1 MQFDFA
7 PLASKLSTIRPV
19 ARYGRVIGVDSGSI
33 RIEGLSLHARVGD
46 QITIAADAG
55 DSRGGEVVALSPNE
69 IRAMSY
75 DSPQGVAIGD
85 LVSLDGVS
93 GAAASPSWIGRIVDA
108 FGQPLDG
115 KPLFQGLESAPLHRA
130 PPPAA
135 LRSRMGARLNTTM
148 GLFNTMLPLARG
160 QRIGIFAGSG
170 VGKTTLLAIL
180 AKGVEADVVVIGLIG
195 ERGRELRDFVEE
207 TLGEEGMNRAV
218 VVAATSDQSPLI
230 KRRAAWMAMA
240 TAEAFRD
247 QGKHVLLLLD
257 SITRFAEAHREIAL
271 TAGEAPS
278 LRAYPPSTSN
288 QIAQLAE
295 RAGPGP
301 QGSGDITAV
310 FSVLVA
316 GSDMEEP
323 VADITR
329 GVLDGHIVLDRE
341 IAERGRFPAVDVRR
355 SVSRCL
361 PGVANT
367 GENTLINH
375 ARRIISAYEKAAPM
389 IQTGLYVKGSDP
401 LVDESITY
409 WPKLDAFFTRG
420 SFANTDDA
428 FIEVANLMGQA
439 DPNHIP
445 EDPILNERRRD
456 FPAGSLAAP
465 KSPTPALDVRINT
478 GPEAD

>member
-1 MQFDFA
+1 MQFDFS
-7 PLASKLSTIRPV
+7 PLTSKLATIRPV
-19 ARYGRVIGVDSGSI
+19 TRYGRVIGVDSGSI
-33 RIEGLSLHARVGD
+33 RIKGLSLHARVGD

-55 DSRGGEVVALSPNE
+55 DSRGGEVVALAPDE

-93 GAAASPSWIGRIVDA
+93 GAAASPSWMGRIVDA

-115 KPLFQGLESAPLHRA
+115 EPLFQGLESAPLHRA
-130 PPPAA
+130 PPQAA
-135 LRSRMGARLNTTM
+135 LRRRMGGRLNTGM

-170 VGKTTLLAIL
+170 VGKTTLLADL
-180 AKGVEADVVVIGLIG
+180 AKGLEADVVVIGLIG

-207 TLGEEGMNRAV
+207 TLGEEGMARAV

-271 TAGEAPS
+271 TAGEVPS
-278 LRAYPPSTSN
+278 LRAYPPSTAN

-301 QGSGDITAV
+301 QGAGDITAV

-329 GVLDGHIVLDRE
+329 GVLDGHIVLDRA

-361 PGVANT
+361 PGVANVA
-367 GENTLINH
+367 ENTLINH
-375 ARRIISAYEKAAPM
+375 ARRLISSYEKAAPM

-401 LVDESITY
+401 QVDEAITY
-409 WPKLDAFFTRG
+409 WPKLDAFFTRDG
-420 SFANTDDA
+420 FESTDEA
-428 FIEVANLMGQA
+428 FIEFANLMGQA
-439 DPNHIP
+439 DPNHTP
-445 EDPILNERRRD
+445 EDPVLEDRPHD
-456 FPAGSLAAP
+456 YPTGSLATP
-465 KSPTPALDVRINT
+465 ENPEPALDLRINAT
-478 GPEAD
+478 P

>member
-7 PLASKLSTIRPV
+7 PLTSKLSAIRPV
-19 ARYGRVIGVDSGSI
+19 TRVGRVIGVDSGSI

-55 DSRGGEVVALSPNE
+55 DSRGGEVVALAPDE

-85 LVSLDGVS
+85 LVSLNGVS

-115 KPLFQGLESAPLHRA
+115 KPLFQGLQSAPLHRA

-135 LRSRMGARLNTTM
+135 LRRRMGARLNTTM
-148 GLFNTMLPLARG
+148 GIFNTMLPLARG

-170 VGKTTLLAIL
+170 VGKTTLLAGL
-180 AKGVEADVVVIGLIG
+180 AKGLEADVVVIGLIG

-207 TLGEEGMNRAV
+207 TLGEEGMARAV

-278 LRAYPPSTSN
+278 LRAYPPSTAN

-329 GVLDGHIVLDRE
+329 GVLDGHIVLDRA

-389 IQTGLYVKGSDP
+389 IQTGLYVRGSDP
-401 LVDESITY
+401 LVDEAITY
-409 WPKLDAFFTRG
+409 WPKLDAFFTRTE
-420 SFANTDDA
+420 FASTDDA
-428 FIEVANLMGQA
+428 FIEFANLMGQA
-439 DPNHIP
+439 DPNHVP
-445 EDPILNERRRD
+445 EAPLLGERPQD
-456 FPAGSLAAP
+456 FPTGSLAAP
-465 KSPTPALDVRINT
+465 NQPAPELDVRINT
-478 GPEAD
+478 ET

>member
-1 MQFDFA
+1 MLFDFA
-7 PLASKLSTIRPV
+7 PLTSKLATIRPV
-19 ARYGRVIGVDSGSI
+19 TRFGRVIGVDSGSI

-55 DSRGGEVVALSPNE
+55 DSRGGEVVALAPHE
-69 IRAMSY
+69 IRAMAY
-75 DSPQGVAIGD
+75 DAPQGVAIGD
-85 LVSLDGVS
+85 LVSLDGTS

-115 KPLFQGLESAPLHRA
+115 KPLFQGLESAPLHRT

-135 LRSRMGARLNTTM
+135 LRRRMGARLNTTM

-170 VGKTTLLAIL
+170 VGKTTLLANL
-180 AKGVEADVVVIGLIG
+180 AKGLEADVVVIGLIG

-207 TLGEEGMNRAV
+207 TLGKEGMNRAV

-278 LRAYPPSTSN
+278 LRAYPPSTAN

-389 IQTGLYVKGSDP
+389 IQTGLYVRGSDP
-401 LVDESITY
+401 LVDEAITY
-409 WPKLDAFFTRG
+409 WPKLDAFFTRS

-428 FIEVANLMGQA
+428 FIEFANLMGQA
-439 DPNHIP
+439 DPNHVP
-445 EDPILNERRRD
+445 EDPILGARPRD
-456 FPAGSLAAP
+456 FPAGSLATA
-465 KSPTPALDVRINT
+465 KSPAPALDVRINT
-478 GPEAD
+478 TPPE

>member
-7 PLASKLSTIRPV
+7 PLTSKLSAIRPV
-19 ARYGRVIGVDSGSI
+19 TRVGRVIGVDSGSI
-33 RIEGLSLHARVGD
+33 RIEGLSMHARVGD

-55 DSRGGEVVALSPNE
+55 DSRGGEVVALALDE

-115 KPLFQGLESAPLHRA
+115 EPLFQGLKSAPLHRA
-130 PPPAA
+130 PPQAA
-135 LRSRMGARLNTTM
+135 LRRRMGERLNTGM
-148 GLFNTMLPLARG
+148 AIFNTMLPLARG

-170 VGKTTLLAIL
+170 VGKTTLLADL
-180 AKGVEADVVVIGLIG
+180 AKGLEADVVVIGLIG

-207 TLGEEGMNRAV
+207 TLGEEGMARAV

-278 LRAYPPSTSN
+278 LRAYPPSTAN

-329 GVLDGHIVLDRE
+329 GVLDGHIVLDRA

-361 PGVANT
+361 PGVANV
-367 GENTLINH
+367 GENILINH

-389 IQTGLYVKGSDP
+389 IQTGLYVRGSDP
-401 LVDESITY
+401 LVDEAITY
-409 WPKLDAFFTRG
+409 WPKLDAFFTRSG
-420 SFANTDDA
+420 FASTDDA
-428 FIEVANLMGQA
+428 FIEFANLMGQA
-439 DPNHIP
+439 DPNHNP
-445 EDPILNERRRD
+445 EDPVLADRPRD
-456 FPAGSLAAP
+456 FPTGPRAAP
-465 KSPTPALDVRINT
+465 NNPTPELDVRINT
-478 GPEAD
+478 EA

>member
-7 PLASKLSTIRPV
+7 PLTSKLAAIRPV
-19 ARYGRVIGVDSGSI
+19 TRYGRVIGVDSGSI

-55 DSRGGEVVALSPNE
+55 DSRGGEVVALAPDE

-115 KPLFQGLESAPLHRA
+115 EPLFQGLESAPLHRA

-135 LRSRMGARLNTTM
+135 LRRRMGARLNTTM
-148 GLFNTMLPLARG
+148 GIFNTMLPLARG

-170 VGKTTLLAIL
+170 VGKTTLLADL
-180 AKGVEADVVVIGLIG
+180 AKGLEADVVVIGLIG

-207 TLGEEGMNRAV
+207 TMGEEGMSRAV

-278 LRAYPPSTSN
+278 LRAYPPSTAN

-361 PGVANT
+361 PGVANIA
-367 GENTLINH
+367 ENTLINH

-389 IQTGLYVKGSDP
+389 IQTGLYVRGSDP
-401 LVDESITY
+401 LVDEAIVY
-409 WPKLDAFFTRG
+409 WPKLDAFFTRSG
-420 SFANTDDA
+420 FASTDET
-428 FIEVANLMGQA
+428 FIEFANLMGQA
-439 DPNHIP
+439 DPNHKP
-445 EDPILNERRRD
+445 EDPVLGERPRA
-456 FPAGSLAAP
+456 FPTGSLAAP
-465 KSPTPALDVRINT
+465 ESPEPALDVRINA
-478 GPEAD
+478 GP

>member
-7 PLASKLSTIRPV
+7 PLTGKLATIRPV
-19 ARYGRVIGVDSGSI
+19 TRYGRVIGVDSGSI

-55 DSRGGEVVALSPNE
+55 DRRGGEVVALAPDE
-69 IRAMSY
+69 IRAMAY

-93 GAAASPSWIGRIVDA
+93 GAAASPAWIGRIVDA

-115 KPLFQGLESAPLHRA
+115 APLFQGLESAPLHRA

-135 LRSRMGARLNTTM
+135 LRRRMGARLNTGM

-170 VGKTTLLAIL
+170 VGKTTLLGDL
-180 AKGVEADVVVIGLIG
+180 AKGLEADVVVIGLIG

-207 TLGEEGMNRAV
+207 TLGEEGMSRAV

-278 LRAYPPSTSN
+278 LRAYPPSTAN

-301 QGSGDITAV
+301 QGAGDITAV

-329 GVLDGHIVLDRE
+329 GVLDGHIVLDRA

-361 PGVANT
+361 PGVANVA
-367 GENTLINH
+367 ENTLINH

-401 LVDESITY
+401 LVDEAITY
-409 WPKLDAFFTRG
+409 WPKLDAFFTRSG
-420 SFANTDDA
+420 FAGTDDA
-428 FIEVANLMGQA
+428 FIEFANLMGQA
-439 DPNHIP
+439 DPNHMP
-445 EDPILNERRRD
+445 EDPVLGARPQD
-456 FPAGSLAAP
+456 FPKGSLAP
-465 KSPTPALDVRINT
+465 PDKPSPELDVRINT
-478 GPEAD
+478 DT

>member
-1 MQFDFA
+1 MQFDFT
-7 PLASKLSTIRPV
+7 PLTSKLAEIRPIT
-19 ARYGRVIGVDSGSI
+19 RFGRVIGVDSGSI

-55 DSRGGEVVALSPNE
+55 DSRGGEVVALAPDE

-115 KPLFQGLESAPLHRA
+115 EPLFQGSETAPLHRS

-135 LRSRMGARLNTTM
+135 LRRRMGARLNT
-148 GLFNTMLPLARG
+148 GLGIFNTMLPLARG

-170 VGKTTLLAIL
+170 VGKTTLLGDL
-180 AKGVEADVVVIGLIG
+180 AKGLEADVVVIGLIG

-207 TLGEEGMNRAV
+207 TLGEEGMSRAV
-218 VVAATSDQSPLI
+218 VIAATSDQSPLI

-278 LRAYPPSTSN
+278 LRAYPPSTAN

-389 IQTGLYVKGSDP
+389 IQTGLYLRGSDP
-401 LVDESITY
+401 LVDEAITY

-420 SFANTDDA
+420 GFASTDDA
-428 FIEVANLMGQA
+428 FVEFANLMGQA
-439 DPNHIP
+439 DPNHVP
-445 EDPILNERRRD
+445 EDPVLKDRPRN
-456 FPAGSLAAP
+456 FPTGSLAAP
-465 KSPTPALDVRINT
+465 EKPAPELDVRINT
-478 GPEAD
+478 TPAD

>member
-7 PLASKLSTIRPV
+7 PLTSKLAAIRPV
-19 ARYGRVIGVDSGSI
+19 TRFGRVIGVDSGSI

-55 DSRGGEVVALSPNE
+55 DSRGGEVVALAPDE

-115 KPLFQGLESAPLHRA
+115 EPLFQGLESAPLHRA

-135 LRSRMGARLNTTM
+135 LRRRMGARLNTSL
-148 GLFNTMLPLARG
+148 GIFDTMLPLARG

-170 VGKTTLLAIL
+170 VGKTTLLGDL
-180 AKGVEADVVVIGLIG
+180 AKGLEADVVVIGLIG

-207 TLGEEGMNRAV
+207 TLGEEGMSRAV

-278 LRAYPPSTSN
+278 LRAYPPSTAN

-301 QGSGDITAV
+301 QGCGDITAV

-389 IQTGLYVKGSDP
+389 IQTGLYVRGSDP
-401 LVDESITY
+401 LVDEAITY
-409 WPKLDAFFTRG
+409 WPKLDAFFTRSG
-420 SFANTDDA
+420 FANTDDA
-428 FIEVANLMGQA
+428 FIEFANLMGQA
-439 DPNHIP
+439 DPNHAP
-445 EDPILNERRRD
+445 EEPTLNDRPRA
-456 FPAGSLAAP
+456 FPTGSLAASE
-465 KSPTPALDVRINT
+465 KPTPELDVRINT
-478 GPEAD
+478 APAD

>member
-1 MQFDFA
+1 MLFDFA
-7 PLASKLSTIRPV
+7 PLTSKLAAIRPV
-19 ARYGRVIGVDSGSI
+19 TRYGRVIGVDSGSI

-55 DSRGGEVVALSPNE
+55 DSRGGEVVALAPDE

-115 KPLFQGLESAPLHRA
+115 APLFQGLKSAPLHRA

-135 LRSRMGARLNTTM
+135 LRRRMGARLNTTM

-170 VGKTTLLAIL
+170 VGKTTLLADL
-180 AKGVEADVVVIGLIG
+180 AKGLEADVVVIGLIG

-207 TLGEEGMNRAV
+207 TLGKEGMGRAV

-278 LRAYPPSTSN
+278 LRAYPPSTAN

-389 IQTGLYVKGSDP
+389 IQTGLYLRGSDP
-401 LVDESITY
+401 LVDEAIAY

-420 SFANTDDA
+420 GFACTNDA
-428 FIEVANLMGQA
+428 FIEFANLMGQA
-439 DPNHIP
+439 DPNHLP
-445 EDPILNERRRD
+445 QDPVLEARQRD
-456 FPAGSLAAP
+456 YPAGSLAS
-465 KSPTPALDVRINT
+465 KGEPAHMLDVRINT
-478 GPEAD
+478 ESGE

>member
-7 PLASKLSTIRPV
+7 PLTSKLSTIRPIT
-19 ARYGRVIGVDSGSI
+19 RYGRVIGVDSGSI
-33 RIEGLSLHARVGD
+33 RIKGLSLHARVGD

-55 DSRGGEVVALSPNE
+55 DSRGGEVVALAPDE

-85 LVSLDGVS
+85 LVSLDGIS

-115 KPLFQGLESAPLHRA
+115 APLYQGLESAPLHRA

-135 LRSRMGARLNTTM
+135 LRRRMGARLNTTM

-170 VGKTTLLAIL
+170 VGKTTLLAEL
-180 AKGVEADVVVIGLIG
+180 AKGLEADVVVIGLIG

-207 TLGEEGMNRAV
+207 TMGSEGMSRAV

-278 LRAYPPSTSN
+278 LRAYPPSTAN

-301 QGSGDITAV
+301 QGAGDITAV

-329 GVLDGHIVLDRE
+329 GVLDGHIVLERA

-367 GENTLINH
+367 AENILINH

-401 LVDESITY
+401 LVDEAITY

-420 SFANTDDA
+420 GFASTNDA
-428 FIEVANLMGQA
+428 FIEFANLMGQA
-439 DPNHIP
+439 DPNHAP
-445 EDPILNERRRD
+445 EEPVLGERPHD
-456 FPAGSLAAP
+456 FPKGSLAAP
-465 KSPTPALDVRINT
+465 EDDHPALDMRLNT
-478 GPEAD
+478 DDAN

>member
-7 PLASKLSTIRPV
+7 PLTSKLAAIRPV
-19 ARYGRVIGVDSGSI
+19 TRVGRVIGVDSGSI

-55 DSRGGEVVALSPNE
+55 DSRGGEVVALAPDE

-85 LVSLDGVS
+85 LVSLDGIG
-93 GAAASPSWIGRIVDA
+93 GAAASPAWIGRIVDA

-115 KPLFQGLESAPLHRA
+115 KPLFQGLEAAPLHRA
-130 PPPAA
+130 PPAAA
-135 LRSRMGARLNTTM
+135 LRRRMGERLNTTM
-148 GLFNTMLPLARG
+148 GLFDTMLPLARG

-170 VGKTTLLAIL
+170 VGKTTLLADL
-180 AKGVEADVVVIGLIG
+180 AKGLEADVVVIGLIG

-207 TLGEEGMNRAV
+207 TMGEEGMKRAV

-278 LRAYPPSTSN
+278 LRAYPPSTAN

-301 QGSGDITAV
+301 QGAGDITAV

-361 PGVANT
+361 PGVANVA
-367 GENTLINH
+367 ENTLINH

-389 IQTGLYVKGSDP
+389 IQTGLYLRGSDP

-409 WPKLDAFFTRG
+409 WPKLDAFFTRSG
-420 SFANTDDA
+420 FANTDDA
-428 FIEVANLMGQA
+428 FIEFANLMGQA
-439 DPNHIP
+439 DPNHKP
-445 EDPILNERRRD
+445 EDPQINDRPRD
-456 FPAGSLAAP
+456 FPTGSLAAP
-465 KSPTPALDVRINT
+465 ETPAPALDVKINI
-478 GPEAD
+478 ER